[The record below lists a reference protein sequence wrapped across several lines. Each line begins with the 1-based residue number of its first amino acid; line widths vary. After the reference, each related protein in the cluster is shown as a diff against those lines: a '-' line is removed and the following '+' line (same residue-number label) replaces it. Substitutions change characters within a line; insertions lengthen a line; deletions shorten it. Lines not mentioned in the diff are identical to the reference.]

1 MESIK
6 NKVLSYI
13 KRIHKPLLLLTLLIS
28 VFALVMIKS
37 AQRAYY
43 TNYFKT
49 QLAAVLI
56 GYAVAF
62 VITLIDYREYGN
74 FWYLIGGFCVFIMLY
89 TLAFATSVSSSGG
102 VDARAWINI
111 GGRTFQPS
119 ELVKIGFMVTFA
131 KHISIVK
138 ENGKLTR
145 FFHVALLGLHAL
157 IPMILCHLQGDD
169 GAGMIFFCMF
179 LMMAFGAGVQLRY
192 FLGILGAIVIAVP
205 LAWKLGILE
214 EYQKTRFTAVF
225 HLDDPAFDSDMIDQ
239 QVQGRTSI
247 GSGGLTGQGLFNG
260 PRTTAG
266 TVPFQ
271 HSDYIYSTIGE
282 ELGFF
287 GCVFVLLLLLALLGL
302 TLRIAL
308 SARDT
313 EGSVICFGFFG
324 LIASQSIINIGMC
337 LALLP
342 VMGVTLPF
350 FSAGGS
356 SAMCL
361 YFGLGLIQNVWIHN
375 GRGERTMLRKNYAPT
390 GFVG

>member
-1 MESIK
+1 METIK
-6 NKVLSYI
+6 KKAFGYI
-13 KRIHKPLLLLTLLIS
+13 RRVHKPLVLLMLVISAFSLL
-28 VFALVMIKS
+28 MIKS

-62 VITLIDYREYGN
+62 IITLIDYREYGN
-74 FWYLIGGFCVFIMLY
+74 FWYLVGGFCVFLMLY

-102 VDARAWINI
+102 VDARAWITI
-111 GGRTFQPS
+111 AGRSFQPS

-131 KHISIVK
+131 RHISIVK
-138 ENGKLTR
+138 GNGKLTK
-145 FFHVALLGLHAL
+145 FVHVALLGAHAL
-157 IPMILCHLQGDD
+157 VPMALCHLQGDD
-169 GAGMIFFCMF
+169 GAAIIFFCMF

-192 FLGILGAIVIAVP
+192 FFAVLGAILIAVP
-205 LAWKLGILE
+205 VAWKTGFLE

-225 HLDDPAFDSDMIDQ
+225 HLDDPAFDSDIIYQ

-247 GSGGLTGQGLFNG
+247 GSGGLTGQGLFQG

-287 GCVFVLLLLLALLGL
+287 GCTLVLLLLLLLMGL

-324 LIASQSIINIGMC
+324 LIASQSIVNIGMC